1 MQWLAS
7 IPMLLKMI
15 ITRLPLAHENALS
28 DISTPVRPMGHFKQ
42 YELQL
47 FMVEVHWR
55 TCVASRQLWHLTI
68 NSNGILKC
76 IVSIHRAT

>member
-1 MQWLAS
+1 MR
-7 IPMLLKMI
+7 MLSVI
-15 ITRLPLAHENALS
+15 FQS
-28 DISTPVRPMGHFKQ
+28 VRPMGHFKQ

-68 NSNGILKC
+68 NSNEILTC